1 MKDTLHIYTRVSTGV
16 QEEKGTSLS
25 SQRESGISY
34 SGKHGFKHKVW
45 NEGSQSSSKDDLD
58 NRPVL
63 TQLLHEVDEGN
74 IKHIYVYNP
83 DRLSRNQNTWG
94 FIRYKLLQK
103 EVVLHTPGGKYDLTD
118 FTTNLMLGILSEIS
132 QYENKV
138 RTERFRV
145 GKLQRIREGRWKGGP
160 PPYGYDLVDGE
171 LVPNKEQVKTVKWMF
186 DRYNNGWSPDK
197 IRMALLEKG
206 ILSPRGN
213 GMWSEPSIRKVLSNT
228 HYKGYWTYK
237 DKKSGEVIHNK
248 SPQILSAT
256 CIQMY
261 DKVKKRRTRKVEN
274 PNGLR
279 EVSNQKHEYLLNNV
293 LECGG
298 CGSGFVGNI
307 KKNQSSN
314 YGCRR
319 KFNKYRTREINF
331 EPCSQK
337 RYLNL
342 TKTDIVVWEAVLEVV
357 EKSHLFKE
365 MTKKELLPSKSKKQE
380 QKTEEKNINNK
391 IKKLNKQLT
400 TLQSA
405 IVGQETQ
412 KVLVGSK
419 NIDKVIEQL
428 EKQRISLESEV
439 EELQSRLS
447 KMSENDKWVD
457 WYNYFG
463 RRMKKLREDDGI
475 SILEKKR
482 FLEGLVDKIVVTEN
496 NNQEHTLKI
505 MFRQPYVGDKLI
517 YNDPDNKR
525 KGYSLKD
532 GKKVKTLTT
541 SLSKKSLTN
550 TG

>member
-1 MKDTLHIYTRVSTGV
+1 
-16 QEEKGTSLS
+16 
-25 SQRESGISY
+25 
-34 SGKHGFKHKVW
+34 
-45 NEGSQSSSKDDLD
+45 
-58 NRPVL
+58 
-63 TQLLHEVDEGN
+63 
-74 IKHIYVYNP
+74 
-83 DRLSRNQNTWG
+83 
-94 FIRYKLLQK
+94 
-103 EVVLHTPGGKYDLTD
+103 
-118 FTTNLMLGILSEIS
+118 
-132 QYENKV
+132 
-138 RTERFRV
+138 
-145 GKLQRIREGRWKGGP
+145 
-160 PPYGYDLVDGE
+160 
-171 LVPNKEQVKTVKWMF
+171 MF

-197 IRMALLEKG
+197 IRMGLLEKG

-293 LECGG
+293 LECVG

-307 KKNQSSN
+307 KKNRSSN

-331 EPCSQK
+331 EPCTQK

-342 TKTDIVVWEAVLEVV
+342 TKTDIVVWEAVLEVA

-365 MTKKELLPSKSKKQE
+365 MIKKELLPSKNKKQE

-447 KMSENDKWVD
+447 KMSQNVKRDD

-463 RRMKKLREDDGI
+463 KRIKKLREDDGI
-475 SILEKKR
+475 SISEKKR
-482 FLEGLVDKIVVTEN
+482 FLEGLVDKIVVTEKK
-496 NNQEHTLKI
+496 NQEHTLKI
-505 MFRQPYVGDKLI
+505 MFRQSYVGDKLI

-541 SLSKKSLTN
+541 SLSKKSLRN